1 MVIQQLFEEYFKHHT
16 GCGNGGGRSSNQ
28 IFQVGPG
35 DIALKR
41 FFMGFF
47 FLLLIAFW
55 LNLQDSGLTV
65 ISNINIRVSRRD
77 DTGCNRISRK
87 RRSSGTLFY

>member
-35 DIALKR
+35 DIALKKV
-41 FFMGFF
+41 FLWVFF
-47 FLLLIAFW
+47 FTFNCFW

>member
-35 DIALKR
+35 DIALKKV
-41 FFMGFF
+41 FLWFF
-47 FLLLIAFW
+47 FFTFNCFLAQFAGFWFNCYFQYQHPGIAA
-55 LNLQDSGLTV
+55 
-65 ISNINIRVSRRD
+65 R
-77 DTGCNRISRK
+77 
-87 RRSSGTLFY
+87 